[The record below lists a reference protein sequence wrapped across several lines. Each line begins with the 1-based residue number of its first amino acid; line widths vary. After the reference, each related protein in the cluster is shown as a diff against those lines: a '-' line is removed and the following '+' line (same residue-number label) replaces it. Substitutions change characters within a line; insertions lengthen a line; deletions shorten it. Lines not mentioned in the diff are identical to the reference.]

1 MLPAPGTDRPS
12 LPDPDARPAGPFADA
27 GTGPRGAFVPRPEQ
41 GSGTP
46 SPSHEVRAMRR
57 IALAALALAAGTAAC
72 GSSAASHGP
81 GPAAT
86 AAPAHSWSTPRP
98 VRPDDPAATPYDGV
112 TYEDPGTNPY
122 VPTTRDRE
130 STFAL
135 DVDTASYAIAR
146 RYVDD
151 GNLPDPASV
160 RVEEFVNAFDQ
171 GYPSPEGGVFGIYAD
186 GGPSPFLTEHEVLV
200 RIGIQAQ
207 DVSRRQRQDAALTF
221 VIDTSGSMAR
231 EDRLELVKRS
241 LAVLVD
247 QLRPSDSVAI
257 VSYGTDARV
266 VLEPTTARDR
276 GRILGALDELTPDGS
291 TNAEAGLRLGYRL
304 AADHLLE
311 GGINRVILASD
322 GVANTGNTDAATIL
336 DRIAWDASLGIQ
348 LVSVG
353 FGMGNYNDVLMEQL
367 ADNGDGFYAYVN
379 TIDDATTLFRD
390 RLVSTLDTVALDARV
405 QVEFNPQVVEAYRL
419 IGYENRAI
427 DDGSFRDDTVD
438 AGAIGAG
445 HASTAL
451 YAVRPT
457 YEGERSGRIATVSL
471 RWIDP
476 VTRLASEISRDVRM
490 DDLAGS
496 FRDTAAAFRLDALV
510 AATAERLRDSRWSAG
525 HGLRD
530 IASAASDM
538 AGDLPRTDE
547 VTAFLDLLSEAAR
560 LER

>member
-1 MLPAPGTDRPS
+1 
-12 LPDPDARPAGPFADA
+12 
-27 GTGPRGAFVPRPEQ
+27 
-41 GSGTP
+41 
-46 SPSHEVRAMRR
+46 MRR
-57 IALAALALAAGTAAC
+57 IALAAFTLAVGTAAC
-72 GSSAASHGP
+72 GGSAATYGP

-86 AAPAHSWSTPRP
+86 AAPAHAWPTSAPAWSPGP
-98 VRPDDPAATPYDGV
+98 AWPDATPYDGV
-112 TYEDPGTNPY
+112 TYEDPGTNPFI
-122 VPTTRDRE
+122 PTARDRE

-171 GYPSPEGGVFGIYAD
+171 GYPAVEDGTFAIYAD
-186 GGPSPFLTEHEVLV
+186 GGPSPFLAKDEVLL

-241 LAVLVD
+241 LGILVD
-247 QLRPSDSVAI
+247 QLRPSDTVAI
-257 VSYGTDARV
+257 VTYGTDARV
-266 VLEPTTARDR
+266 LLEPTSAGDP
-276 GRILGALDELTPDGS
+276 GRILGAMDELVPDGS

-304 AADHLLE
+304 AADHFLE

-322 GVANTGNTDAATIL
+322 GVANVGNTDAATIL
-336 DRIAWDASLGIQ
+336 GRIEWDADLGVQ
-348 LVSVG
+348 MVSVG
-353 FGMGNYNDVLMEQL
+353 FGMGNYNDALMEQL
-367 ADNGDGFYAYVN
+367 ADDGDGFYAYVN
-379 TIDDATTLFRD
+379 TIDDATLLFRD

-405 QVEFNPQVVEAYRL
+405 QVEFNPAVVEAYRL

-427 DDGSFRDDTVD
+427 DDDQFRDDTVD

-457 YEGERSGRIATVSL
+457 YEGDRTGRIATVSL

-476 VTRLASEISRDVRM
+476 TTRRASEIASDVRLDAM
-490 DDLAGS
+490 ARS
-496 FRDTAAAFRLDALV
+496 FRDTAPAFRLDALV
-510 AATAERLRDSRWSAG
+510 AATAERLRDSRWATG
-525 HGLRD
+525 YQLRD
-530 IASAASDM
+530 VAAV
-538 AGDLPRTDE
+538 AGDLASDLPRSDE
-547 VTAFLDLLSEAAR
+547 VDAFLDLLEAAAR
-560 LER
+560 LDR

>member
-1 MLPAPGTDRPS
+1 
-12 LPDPDARPAGPFADA
+12 
-27 GTGPRGAFVPRPEQ
+27 
-41 GSGTP
+41 
-46 SPSHEVRAMRR
+46 MRR

-72 GSSAASHGP
+72 SGSSATYGP
-81 GPAAT
+81 GAAAT
-86 AAPAHSWSTPRP
+86 AAPAHTRWTPQP
-98 VRPDDPAATPYDGV
+98 LRPDDPAATPYDGV
-112 TYEDPGTNPY
+112 TYQDPGTNPY
-122 VPTTRDRE
+122 VPTTRDHE

-135 DVDTASYAIAR
+135 DVDTASYTIAQ

-171 GYPSPEGGVFGIYAD
+171 GYPSQEDGVFGIHAD
-186 GGPSPFLTEHEVLV
+186 GGPTPFLSDGEVLV
-200 RIGIQAQ
+200 RIGIQAR
-207 DVSRRQRQDAALTF
+207 DVSRRQRPDAALTF

-241 LAVLVD
+241 LAVLVE
-247 QLRPSDSVAI
+247 QLRPSDTVAI

-266 VLEPTTARDR
+266 VLEPTSARDG
-276 GRILGALDELTPDGS
+276 GRILGALDELSPDGS

-304 AADHLLE
+304 AADHFLE
-311 GGINRVILASD
+311 GGINRVVLASD

-336 DRIAWDASLGIQ
+336 GRIAWDASLGIQ

-367 ADNGDGFYAYVN
+367 ADKGDGFYAYVN

-390 RLVSTLDTVALDARV
+390 RLVSTLDTIALDARV
-405 QVEFNPQVVEAYRL
+405 QVEFNPQVVEAYLL

-427 DDGSFRDDTVD
+427 DDGSFRDDSVD

-457 YEGERSGRIATVSL
+457 NEGHQAGRIATVSL
-471 RWIDP
+471 RWVDP
-476 VTRLASEISRDVRM
+476 ATRLASEISRDVRV

-496 FRDTAAAFRLDALV
+496 FGDTAAAFRLDALV
-510 AATAERLRDSRWSAG
+510 AATAERLRDSRWSTG
-525 HGLRD
+525 YGLRD
-530 IASAASDM
+530 VASAASDM
-538 AGDLPRTDE
+538 AGDLPRSDE
-547 VTAFLDLLSEAAR
+547 VTAFLQLLDEAAR
-560 LER
+560 LEP